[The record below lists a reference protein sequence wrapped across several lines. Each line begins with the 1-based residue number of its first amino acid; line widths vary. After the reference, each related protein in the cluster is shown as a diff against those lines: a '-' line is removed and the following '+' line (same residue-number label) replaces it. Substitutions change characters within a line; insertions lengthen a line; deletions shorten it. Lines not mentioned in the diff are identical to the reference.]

1 LSAPALPSSIEA
13 PAAMDATL
21 RRVIL
26 GASLGALF
34 EWYDFFLYGS
44 LSAVIS
50 RQFFAAANETTSFIF
65 ALLAFAAGAFVR
77 PLGALVFG
85 RLGDRVG
92 RKRTFLMTIVIMGS
106 ATFLVGC
113 LPGYASIGVAAP
125 LILLALRLL
134 QGLALGGEHGGAVIY
149 VAEHT
154 APERRGRHTAWV
166 QTTGGAGLALS
177 LIVILVCQLAT
188 GDGFERYG
196 WRIPFLLSSVLL
208 AISVYIR
215 LHLSESPVFRQ
226 MQQEGALS
234 RTPLREALGRW
245 VNVRTILVAIV
256 VTSGMA
262 VTAYTAHLYALLF
275 MQRTLKI
282 GATEA
287 GLICAAGILLATPIY
302 LVAGALSD
310 RIGRKP
316 VVLGGLLLSALTAS
330 PLFHGLTHFGNP
342 ALKRAMTDAPVAVIA
357 DPAECSF
364 QFDPVGRTAFTS
376 SCDVAKSA
384 LARAGVPYENVA
396 APGGSVAQVRI
407 GAGAS
412 ATSLVSVSGEGV
424 PQPVFRAAAERF
436 SEGLGAAL
444 RAAGYPSEER
454 PGQANLPA
462 LILIEACLVA
472 VLALTY
478 APLAPWLVELFA
490 PRIRYTS
497 VSVSYHIAN
506 GWFGAFLP
514 AMAFAIVAATG
525 RIYSG
530 LWYTVAF
537 ALVAFLAGVLFLP
550 ETRVSD
556 RRRSAQLTGP

>member
-1 LSAPALPSSIEA
+1 
-13 PAAMDATL
+13 MDAAL

-77 PLGALVFG
+77 PLGAIVFG
-85 RLGDRVG
+85 RLGDLVG

-106 ATFLVGC
+106 STFLVGC

-125 LILLALRLL
+125 VILVALRLL
-134 QGLALGGEHGGAVIY
+134 QGLALGGEHGGAVIF

-154 APERRGRHTAWV
+154 PPEVRGRHTAWV

-177 LIVILVCQLAT
+177 LVVILLCQLAT
-188 GDGFERYG
+188 GDAFTRYG
-196 WRIPFLLSSVLL
+196 WRIPFLLSAVLL
-208 AISVYIR
+208 AVSVYIR
-215 LHLSESPVFRQ
+215 LHLNESPVFRQ
-226 MQQEGALS
+226 MQREGSLS
-234 RTPLREALGRW
+234 RTPLKEALGRW
-245 VNVRTILVAIV
+245 ANARIILVAIV

-282 GATEA
+282 GATGA
-287 GLICAAGILLATPIY
+287 GLITAAGIVLATPCY
-302 LVAGALSD
+302 FVAGALSD

-316 VVLGGLLLSALTAS
+316 VVLGGLLLSALSAS
-330 PLFHGLTHFGNP
+330 PLFHALTHYGNP
-342 ALKRAMTDAPVAVIA
+342 ALRRAMAEAPVTVIA

-384 LARAGVPYENVA
+384 LARAGVPYQNEAASAGTVA
-396 APGGSVAQVRI
+396 RVRI
-407 GAGAS
+407 GAGAR
-412 ATSLVSVSGEGV
+412 ATYLESISGQGVS
-424 PQPVFRAAAERF
+424 QATFRPAAGRF
-436 SEGLGAAL
+436 GQALAAAL
-444 RAAGYPSEER
+444 RAAGYPADER
-454 PGQANLPA
+454 PGQAHVLV
-462 LILIEACLVA
+462 LILIQACLVA

-478 APLAPWLVELFA
+478 APLAPWLVELFP

-514 AMAFAIVAATG
+514 AMAFAIVAGTG

-530 LWYTVAF
+530 LWYTVGF
-537 ALVAFLAGVLFLP
+537 ALLAFLVGVVYLP
-550 ETRVSD
+550 ETNPRANPALEP
-556 RRRSAQLTGP
+556 RTAG